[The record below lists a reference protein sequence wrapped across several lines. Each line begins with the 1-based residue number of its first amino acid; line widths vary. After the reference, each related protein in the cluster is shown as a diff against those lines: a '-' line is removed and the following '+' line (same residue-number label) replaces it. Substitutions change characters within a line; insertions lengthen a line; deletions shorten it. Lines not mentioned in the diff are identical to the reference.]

1 VFLPPPA
8 ALVLPL
14 TPMAGLLVLA
24 VAAGSSL
31 SAVSTVIVK
40 SEWERD
46 ESWFMHVAPTLLFF
60 LPTYITMHLKVGFWS
75 CKKKSMESSFFL
87 V

>member
-1 VFLPPPA
+1 V
-8 ALVLPL
+8 
-14 TPMAGLLVLA
+14 AGLLVLA

-40 SEWERD
+40 TEWDRD

-60 LPTYITMHLKVGFWS
+60 LPTYIA
-75 CKKKSMESSFFL
+75 CI
-87 V
+87 